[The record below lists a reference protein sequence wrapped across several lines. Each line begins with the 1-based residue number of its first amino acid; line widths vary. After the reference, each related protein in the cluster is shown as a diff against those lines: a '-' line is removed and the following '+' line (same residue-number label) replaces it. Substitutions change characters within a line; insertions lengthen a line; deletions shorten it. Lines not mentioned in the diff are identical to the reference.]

1 MLLDIL
7 FSWISGGKFTSLY
20 STLRSIPAIGD
31 TVWKDIIFWVF
42 IAICVIVPYLLG
54 SISTS
59 IILSKKMYHDDIRT
73 HGSGNAGAT
82 NALRTY
88 GKKFGALTLGGD
100 VLKASIGIIIGSV
113 LLTGRIGGAIA
124 GLFAVVGHIFPIY
137 YKFKGGKGVACA
149 ATAIAFLEPMSF
161 ITLGTFFVIIVAGT
175 KYVSLASCMCMAL
188 FPVIATA
195 FEKLYYAFTGEKLAA
210 IPVVG
215 ILIAA
220 MVIYMHRANIKR
232 LLEGKES
239 KISFKK
245 KKTEEK
251 KEPDTKEE
259 KLEAKREKTREF
271 RENREAEARQLD
283 DANFCECECGR
294 LIPVSRKRCA
304 YCKKANPSY
313 KGKN

>member
-1 MLLDIL
+1 MLLDLL
-7 FSWISGGKFTSLY
+7 FFWISNGKFACVWTSLC
-20 STLRSIPAIGD
+20 TLPAIKG
-31 TVWKDIIFWVF
+31 TVWENVILVAF
-42 IAICVIVPYLLG
+42 IAITVIGAYLLG

-59 IILSKKMYHDDIRT
+59 IILSRVLYHDDIRT

-100 VLKASIGIIIGSV
+100 ILKASIAIIIGSV
-113 LLTGRIGGAIA
+113 LLSGRIGGAIA

-161 ITLGTFFVIIVAGT
+161 VTLGTFFVIIVAGT
-175 KYVSLASCMCMAL
+175 KFVSLASCMCMAL

-195 FEKLYYAFTGEKLAA
+195 FEKLYVAFTGEKLGA

-245 KKTEEK
+245 KKAEDI
-251 KEPDTKEE
+251 PAPATKEE

-271 RENREAEARQLD
+271 RENREEEARQLD
-283 DANFCECECGR
+283 DSNFCECECGR
-294 LIPVSRKRCA
+294 LIPVSRKKCA
-304 YCKKANPSY
+304 YCGKANPSY